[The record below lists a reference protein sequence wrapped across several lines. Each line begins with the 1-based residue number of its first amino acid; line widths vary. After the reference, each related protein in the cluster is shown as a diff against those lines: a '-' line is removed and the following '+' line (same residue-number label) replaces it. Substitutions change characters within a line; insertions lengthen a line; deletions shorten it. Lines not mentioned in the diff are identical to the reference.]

1 VSLATLARVAL
12 DRGVEPAVAQLPASA
27 GVGQILGPE
36 GKNLLLATAANLR
49 RWAAS
54 RLGAA
59 ATPRVEGAPA
69 RRPRTSLAG
78 IATEI
83 AWLAT
88 DGPFRQRLAYER
100 LAAEHLS
107 PSARRDLKPPSFVRL
122 DPRERFPRASVD
134 AGAGEWSFGPFRDRR
149 AAEKARDE
157 LQRAFALRPCDYAF
171 EPRADLPLGLSCLY
185 AQVRSC
191 AAPCLA
197 RATESE
203 YRALAAHAAAW
214 LADPSR
220 RAADSE
226 AIADRSGSPR
236 RAVHG
241 AVGNAAGRAL
251 VVDRGKRSIALVP
264 LRSGRV
270 LDHAMVVIDPARLD
284 EGVSRL
290 AWPETEAASDWPWLT
305 AWLRGARARTSFVV
319 VSESWGEAELRRAVQ
334 RAFAVQTPG
343 GNVGSTRGDT

>member
-1 VSLATLARVAL
+1 VSPATLARVAL
-12 DRGVEPAVAQLPASA
+12 DGGVEPAVAQLPASA
-27 GVGQILGPE
+27 GVVLILGPE
-36 GKNLLLATAANLR
+36 GRSLLLATASNLR

-54 RLGAA
+54 RLGVAA
-59 ATPRVEGAPA
+59 SPRASGGPA

-100 LAAEHLS
+100 LAAEQQ
-107 PSARRDLKPPSFVRL
+107 PASAPRSSRPPAFVRL
-122 DPRERFPRASVD
+122 DPRERFPRASVE
-134 AGAGEWSFGPFRDRR
+134 AEAGEWSFGPFRDRR

-171 EPRADLPLGLSCLY
+171 EPRPDLPLGLACLY

-191 AAPCLA
+191 AAPCLS

-203 YRALAAHAAAW
+203 YRTLAAEAAAW
-214 LADPSR
+214 LSDPSR
-220 RAADSE
+220 RAAE
-226 AIADRSGSPR
+226 GGAAAGRSGTAR

-241 AVGNAAGRAL
+241 AVGSAAGRAL
-251 VVDRGKRSIALVP
+251 VVDRGKRSVALVP

-270 LDHAMVVIDPARLD
+270 LEHAMVVIDPARLD
-284 EGVSRL
+284 EAVGRL
-290 AWPETEAASDWPWLT
+290 AWPATEAASDWPWLT
-305 AWLRGARARTSFVV
+305 GWLRGARARASFVV
-319 VSESWGEAELRRAVQ
+319 VSESWGEAELRDAVR
-334 RAFAVQTPG
+334 RAFASKTPG
-343 GNVGSTRGDT
+343 DNVGSTRGDT